1 MTKEQAEFKKT
12 KVFNDLNGSIRVKD
26 RVFYE
31 VSNVEV
37 IGVGDDYDVYCDV
50 KMIQHPNPDLLTFK
64 EKVDIVLSQYKLV
77 DSKF

>member
-1 MTKEQAEFKKT
+1 MTKEQAEIKKT

-50 KMIQHPNPDLLTFK
+50 KMIQHPNPDLLPFK